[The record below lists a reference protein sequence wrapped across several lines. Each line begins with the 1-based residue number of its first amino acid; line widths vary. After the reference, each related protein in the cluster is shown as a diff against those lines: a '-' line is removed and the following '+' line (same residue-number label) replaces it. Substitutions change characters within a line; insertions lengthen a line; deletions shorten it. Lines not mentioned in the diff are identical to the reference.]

1 VDRKPKRTLILG
13 LGNSMAGDDSFGP
26 RVIDELLRSSG
37 GNIPG
42 ADLANA
48 DTDLLGWIEQFPHY
62 SQVVLVDAVLDPHCT
77 PGEVVVFD
85 EKRLGEL
92 PDASPSV
99 HQISPV
105 LGVKLFRQLH
115 GEAKTRIRL
124 LGLCTNEIR
133 IGASLLTRSAVVAAA
148 SAVRQLILRG

>member
-1 VDRKPKRTLILG
+1 V
-13 LGNSMAGDDSFGP
+13 N
-26 RVIDELLRSSG
+26 ELLQSSG

-48 DTDLLGWIEQFPHY
+48 CTDLLSWIDRFPRY
-62 SQVVLVDAVLDPHCT
+62 LQVVLVDAVLDPHCT
-77 PGEVVVFD
+77 PGEIVVFD
-85 EKRLGEL
+85 EKRLAEL

-105 LGVKLFRQLH
+105 LGVRLFRQLH
-115 GEAKTRIRL
+115 GGAGTRIKL

-133 IGASLLTRSAVVAAA
+133 IGPSLLTRSAVVAAA